1 MFNHRQFADLDWI
14 LIKINWLLKR
24 QHGLPWWSKSKETAC
39 QGRRHRFH
47 PCSGKTPR
55 VSTQLSPRATAPEA
69 HTPLSPCPTVRT
81 PATRSPW
88 PQRRVA
94 PALHNERKP
103 ERRNEDPCC
112 QNENLEI
119 HLKKIK
125 TQLFCSIH
133 SVTHMCIKSL
143 HCAPENYMLIIYI
156 KYISIKLEKKAVL
169 RHLGNTE
176 LGLNIRHHSWIIVNC
191 A

>member
-1 MFNHRQFADLDWI
+1 MVQKQRDCLPRQ
-14 LIKINWLLKR
+14 KTQVPSLLWEDAMCLHPTKPMSHSSWSPR
-24 QHGLPWWSKSKETAC
+24 TLKPLPHSENPCNEKSVTASESS
-39 QGRRHRFH
+39 
-47 PCSGKTPR
+47 PCS
-55 VSTQLSPRATAPEA
+55 
-69 HTPLSPCPTVRT
+69 
-81 PATRSPW
+81 
-88 PQRRVA
+88 PQ
-94 PALHNERKP
+94 RKP
-103 ERRNEDPCC
+103 EQRNEDPCC

-156 KYISIKLEKKAVL
+156 KYISIKLAKKAVL